1 MTEDHER
8 IDELLSGYALRA
20 LSGQEALE
28 ADRLVSEH
36 VPGCARCRETLAG
49 LQAVA
54 GELGLAAAPATPPD
68 TLLPRLRRE
77 LAEPLVP
84 RRRSLTVWT
93 TAAAAVLVLGLAGWN
108 AVLSQRVTRQEA
120 QQDTMAGALST
131 LSDPSSETLELADE
145 APPATALYLAYVPGS
160 GHMYL
165 VGRGVPEAPE
175 GRVYWL
181 WGVRGARFVPIA
193 AFDPDEGMVF
203 VEILRDPTRFDRLLI
218 AEDVEGDF
226 TGRPG
231 EIRWEATP

>member
-8 IDELLSGYALRA
+8 IDEMLSGYVLRA
-20 LSGQEALE
+20 LSGEDAVE

-36 VPGCARCRETLAG
+36 VPRCARCRETLAD

-54 GELGLAAAPATPPD
+54 GELGLAAPPATPPD

-77 LAEPLVP
+77 LGERPSAP
-84 RRRSLTVWT
+84 RRPLTVWT
-93 TAAAAVLVLGLAGWN
+93 TAAAAVLVLGLGGWN
-108 AVLSQRVTRQEA
+108 AVLSQRVTRAET
-120 QQDTMAGALST
+120 QQATMAGAFST
-131 LSDPSSETLELADE
+131 LSDPASETLELADE
-145 APPATALYLAYVPGS
+145 APPAPRLYLAYVPGS

-165 VGRGVPEAPE
+165 FGRGVPEAPE

-181 WGVRGARFVPIA
+181 WGVRGERFVPIA
-193 AFDPDEGMVF
+193 AFAPDDGVVV

-218 AEDVEGDF
+218 AEDVEGVF

-231 EIRWEATP
+231 EIRWEAAP